1 MPFQKGNKISTG
13 RPKGTP
19 NKITS
24 EIRDKIQVL
33 VSGTIDSLDVSTFT
47 HMEKIKLLQVLCHYI
62 LPKLQSADYQIGT
75 SDMPSAVSIKFID
88 NSGKDISDQHQKDI
102 EHMRNMDQN
111 DRGLAMDMHN
121 ILRGDESKCIIN

>member
-1 MPFQKGNKISTG
+1 MNTTG
-13 RPKGTP
+13 KKFGGRQKGTP

-24 EIRDKIQVL
+24 EIRDKISIL
-33 VSGTIDSLDVSTFT
+33 IRGTIDSIDISTLT
-47 HMEKIKLLQVLCHYI
+47 HFEKVKLLNALVQYVV
-62 LPKLQSADYQIGT
+62 PKLQSADYQIGT

-121 ILRGDESKCIIN
+121 ILRGDESKCIVNE

>member
-1 MPFQKGNKISTG
+1 MPFEKGNKISTG
-13 RPKGTP
+13 RPKGSP

-33 VSGTIDSLDVSTFT
+33 ISGTIDSLDVSKFT
-47 HMEKIKLLQVLCHYI
+47 HMEKIKLLQVLCQYI
-62 LPKLQSADYQIGT
+62 IPKLQSADFQIG
-75 SDMPSAVSIKFID
+75 SPERPSAVHIKFMD
-88 NSGKDISDQHQKDI
+88 NNGNDISDQHKEDI
-102 EHMRNMDQN
+102 EHMRNMDEN

>member
-1 MPFQKGNKISTG
+1 MKGLKTG
-13 RPKGTP
+13 GRQKGTP

-33 VSGTIDSLDVSTFT
+33 VSGTMDSLDVSTFT

-75 SDMPSAVSIKFID
+75 SDMPSQVSIRFID
-88 NSGKDISDQHQKDI
+88 NDGNDISDQHKDEI
-102 EHMRNMDQN
+102 EQIRTLDET
-111 DRGLAMDMHN
+111 DRGLRADMHN

>member
-1 MPFQKGNKISTG
+1 MKRIKTG
-13 RPKGTP
+13 GRQKGTP

-24 EIRDKIQVL
+24 EIRDKISIL
-33 VSGTIDSLDVSTFT
+33 VSGTIDSIDINTLT
-47 HMEKIKLLQVLCHYI
+47 HYQKVKLLNSLCQYVI
-62 LPKLQSADYQIGT
+62 PKLQSADYQIGT
-75 SDMPSAVSIKFID
+75 PDMPSAVSIKFID

-121 ILRGDESKCIIN
+121 ILRGDESKCIVNE